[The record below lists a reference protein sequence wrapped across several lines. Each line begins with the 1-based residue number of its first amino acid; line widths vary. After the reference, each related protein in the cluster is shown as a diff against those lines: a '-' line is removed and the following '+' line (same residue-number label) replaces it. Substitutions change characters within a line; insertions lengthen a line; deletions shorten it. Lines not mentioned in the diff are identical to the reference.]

1 MSSGRHGLLDPQSA
15 ETRISLPDADPDI
28 LRDLDE
34 LAAEHA
40 RAAATADTISFEPG
54 PWEPSIAAVRAL
66 YGLFV
71 VEGLLSR
78 GVVIEGR
85 RAAELLGPGDVLR
98 PLTSETPEPSISF
111 ETEWE
116 ILQPTT
122 FAVLDREFADAIAPW
137 PEIAGALMD
146 RMVGRAHALAFQLAV
161 SHLKLVET
169 RLVAVLW
176 YYADRWG
183 RVTPEGRVLP
193 VRLTHGLLA
202 RVVGARRPSVST
214 ALGRLQERGLVDRIE
229 NGHWLLLGEPPS
241 ELHEE
246 LGDVTLPLAAEPN
259 GLDDEHD

>member
-1 MSSGRHGLLDPQSA
+1 LLDPQSS
-15 ETRISLPDADPDI
+15 ETRISVAEADPDI
-28 LRDLDE
+28 LRGLDE
-34 LAAEHA
+34 LAAAEA
-40 RAAATADTISFEPG
+40 RVAALADLISFQPG
-54 PWEPSIAAVRAL
+54 AWEPSLEAARAL

-71 VEGLLSR
+71 IDGLLSR
-78 GVVIEGR
+78 SVVIEGR

-98 PLTSETPEPSISF
+98 PYTSETMDPAVPF
-111 ETEWE
+111 TTEWD
-116 ILQPTT
+116 ILQPTR
-122 FAVLDREFADAIAPW
+122 FAVLDREFADAISPW

-193 VRLTHGLLA
+193 VRLTHALLA

-214 ALGRLQERGLVDRIE
+214 ALGRLQDRGLLERMA

-241 ELHEE
+241 ELHE
-246 LGDVTLPLAAEPN
+246 LGDVTLPLAAEP
-259 GLDDEHD
+259 DEVEEPG

>member
-1 MSSGRHGLLDPQSA
+1 MSAGRPGLLDSQSS
-15 ETRISLPDADPDI
+15 ETRISVADADPDI
-28 LRDLDE
+28 LRGLDE
-34 LAAEHA
+34 LAADEA
-40 RAAATADTISFEPG
+40 RAAAIADVISYQPG
-54 PWEPSIAAVRAL
+54 AWEPSLEAARAL

-71 VEGLLSR
+71 LDGLLSR

-98 PLTSETPEPSISF
+98 PYTIETMESSVSF
-111 ETEWE
+111 TTEWE
-116 ILQPTT
+116 VLQPTR
-122 FAVLDREFADAIAPW
+122 FAVLDREFAEAIAPW
-137 PEIAGALMD
+137 PEISAALMG
-146 RMVGRAHALAFQLAV
+146 RMVGRAHGLAFQLAV

-193 VRLTHGLLA
+193 VRLTHALLA

-214 ALGRLQERGLVDRIE
+214 ALGRLQDRGLLERMP

-241 ELHEE
+241 ELHE
-246 LGDVTLPLAAEPN
+246 LADVTLPLAADPN
-259 GLDDEHD
+259 GLEEPE

>member
-1 MSSGRHGLLDPQSA
+1 LLDPKSSEA
-15 ETRISLPDADPDI
+15 RISLPDADPDV
-28 LRDLDE
+28 LRGLDE
-34 LAAEHA
+34 LAAQHA
-40 RAAATADTISFEPG
+40 RAAAMTDVISFQPG
-54 PWEPSIAAVRAL
+54 EWEPSLEAVRAL
-66 YGLFV
+66 YGLFIL
-71 VEGLLSR
+71 EGLISR
-78 GVVIEGR
+78 GVEIEGR

-98 PLTSETPEPSISF
+98 PLSSETVEASVNFTI
-111 ETEWE
+111 EWE
-116 ILQPTT
+116 ILQPTR
-122 FAVLDREFADAIAPW
+122 FAVLDREFANAIAPW

-146 RMVGRAHALAFQLAV
+146 RMVGRAHALAFHLAV

-193 VRLTHGLLA
+193 VRLTHSLLA

-214 ALGRLQERGLVDRIE
+214 ALGRLQDRRLIERME
-229 NGHWLLLGEPPS
+229 NGHWLLLGDPPS

-259 GLDDEHD
+259 GTEEPA

>member
-1 MSSGRHGLLDPQSA
+1 MSSGRLGLLDPQSSDA
-15 ETRISLPDADPDI
+15 RISVADADPDL
-28 LRDLDE
+28 LRGLGDI
-34 LAAEHA
+34 AAGHA
-40 RAAATADTISFEPG
+40 REAAVAEVFSAEPG
-54 PWEPSIAAVRAL
+54 PWEPSLEAVRAL
-66 YGLFV
+66 YGLFIV
-71 VEGLLSR
+71 DGLLSR

-98 PLTSETPEPSISF
+98 PRASEAMDDSVSF
-111 ETEWE
+111 TIEWE

-122 FAVLDREFADAIAPW
+122 FAVLDREFAEAIAPW
-137 PEIAGALMD
+137 PEIAGALMG
-146 RMVGRAHALAFQLAV
+146 RMVGRAHALAFHLAV

-193 VRLTHGLLA
+193 VRLTHALLA

-214 ALGRLQERGLVDRIE
+214 ALGRLQERGLLERLD

-241 ELHEE
+241 ELHELGE
-246 LGDVTLPLAAEPN
+246 LTLPLAAEPN
-259 GLDDEHD
+259 GTEHPD

>member
-1 MSSGRHGLLDPQSA
+1 LVGTQTS
-15 ETRISLPDADPDI
+15 ETRVSVADADPDI
-28 LRDLDE
+28 LKDLDE
-34 LAAEHA
+34 VAAEDA
-40 RAAATADTISFEPG
+40 RRVALANVYSVEPG
-54 PWEPSIAAVRAL
+54 PWEPSPDIARAT

-71 VEGLLSR
+71 VDGLLSR

-98 PLTSETPEPSISF
+98 PFTSEAIEQSVRFAI
-111 ETEWE
+111 EWE
-116 ILQPTT
+116 VLQPTT
-122 FAVLDREFADAIAPW
+122 LAVLDREFAEAVAPW

-146 RMVGRAHALAFQLAV
+146 RMVGRAHALAFHLAV

-193 VRLTHGLLA
+193 VRLTHALLA

-214 ALGRLQERGLVDRIE
+214 ALGRLQDRGLLERLP
-229 NGHWLLLGEPPS
+229 NGHWRLLGDPPTG
-241 ELHEE
+241 LHE
-246 LGDVTLPLAAEPN
+246 LGDVTLPLAADPEES
-259 GLDDEHD
+259 D